1 MQTAPVAYAAGY
13 FFNDPENAFVKLKQN
28 FEKNIVKVQKLFA
41 IILWLSKL
49 Y

>member
-1 MQTAPVAYAAGY
+1 MSQTPAVYAAGY
-13 FFNDPENAFVKLKQN
+13 FFNDLENAFVKLKQN
-28 FEKNIVKVQKLFA
+28 FKKNIVKVQKLFA